1 VDNTALICGGGNSGG
16 SGWQKS
22 CYSLKE
28 DGAWKLEASSELNTA
43 RGYAATG
50 SVIMNNKLVLAG
62 GYNENYLTTIEV
74 AAPNTKSETLP
85 ISLPVGMYGSCI
97 VPWDTNT
104 FVIMGGYSGSN
115 RKQTHF
121 VNMANNTVTNGPS
134 LLKARSTF
142 SCHSMSINGE
152 EYIIAA
158 GGWPGLKSTEY
169 LPKANYGSGWQKS
182 VDSPVNLRYHEMVA
196 SEGNLYTIGI
206 RDYFKDIYKFS
217 CTNSITNCSWTK
229 IPTQL
234 QYGREFTVALP
245 IPSALANK
253 LCN

>member
-1 VDNTALICGGGNSGG
+1 MDNTAFICGGGNFGG

-28 DGAWKLEASSELNTA
+28 DGAWKLEASSDLNTA

-50 SVIMNNKLVLAG
+50 SVIINKKLVLAG

-85 ISLPVGMYGSCI
+85 ITLPVGMYGSCI

-134 LLKARSTF
+134 LLTGRYFFACNT
-142 SCHSMSINGE
+142 MTVNGE
-152 EYIIAA
+152 DYIIVA
-158 GGWPGLKSTEY
+158 GGYGAEKSTEY
-169 LPKANYGSGWQKS
+169 LPMANYGSGWQKS
-182 VDSPVNLRYHEMVA
+182 KN
-196 SEGNLYTIGI
+196 
-206 RDYFKDIYKFS
+206 
-217 CTNSITNCSWTK
+217 WT
-229 IPTQL
+229 
-234 QYGREFTVALP
+234 VV
-245 IPSALANK
+245 
-253 LCN
+253 